1 MARISL
7 PFGSYVLRSTPAST
21 ARLLNC
27 YPEKLP
33 EGAKTPF
40 VLQRTPGVL
49 PWATVGNGPIVAMHA
64 ALGALFVVSGSVL
77 YRCDKDGFATPLGNI
92 GLPGNV
98 DIDSNTDSVVVVN
111 EPNAFYWDGTN
122 FGQITDPNFTV
133 LGAGDVEFLDNFMLF
148 RAPNTGVFFGSDLGS
163 VTDFDALNFATA
175 EGSPDNLVGMKVDHR
190 EAILFGTD
198 SVEIWTNTGVAGFPF
213 ERSVNGFVELG
224 CLNGKTIAK
233 LDNSVF
239 WLASDFTVR
248 RLDGVTPLRVSTHA
262 LDQFLTSIDIA
273 SARAYAYS
281 QDGHLFYVLTCS
293 DGTWAYDVTTGEWAE
308 RGTYGDVFWHA
319 QCYASAFGKQ
329 FVGDATANRIGIID
343 PLTYTE
349 FGATQRMEW
358 TYQSVYAEERRAYH
372 DRLEIVMET
381 GVGLTT
387 GQGSDPQ
394 VMLSYSDDG
403 GSTWTNAPNRSL
415 GRRGE
420 RRRRVI
426 WYGLGS
432 CEQRVYRAAVSDP
445 IPVTVMDT
453 LLDVRGGSLGRD
465 VGMSK

>member
-7 PFGSYVLRSTPAST
+7 PFGSYTLRSTPAST

-33 EGAKTPF
+33 AGSKTPF
-40 VLQRTPGVL
+40 ILQRTPGVRS
-49 PWATVGNGPIVAMHA
+49 WSTVGNGPIIAMHP
-64 ALGALFVVSGSVL
+64 ALGSLFVVSGSGL
-77 YRCDKDGFATPLGNI
+77 YEVDDQGTATLLGDI

-98 DIDSNTDSVVVVN
+98 DIDSNADAVVVVN
-111 EPNAFYWDGTN
+111 EPRAYYWDGTT
-122 FGQITDPNFTV
+122 FGQITDPDFTV

-190 EAILFGTD
+190 EALLFGSD
-198 SVEIWTNTGVAGFPF
+198 SVEGWVNTGTAGFPF
-213 ERSVNGFVELG
+213 ERTINGFVELG
-224 CLNGKTIAK
+224 CLNGRTIAK

-248 RLDGVTPLRVSTHA
+248 RLDGVTPVRVSTHA

-273 SARAYAYS
+273 SARGYSYS
-281 QDGHLFYVLTCS
+281 QDGHLFYVPT
-293 DGTWAYDVTTGEWAE
+293 AQWAE
-308 RGTYGDVFWHA
+308 RGTYADTFWHPA
-319 QCYASAFGKQ
+319 CYASAFGKQ
-329 FVGDATANRIGIID
+329 YVGNATNNLIGILD

-358 TYQSVYAEERRAYH
+358 TYQPVYAEERRAFH

-381 GVGLTT
+381 GVGLTV
-387 GQGSDPQ
+387 GQGFDPQ

-403 GSTWTNAPNRSL
+403 GATWLNAPNRSL
-415 GRRGE
+415 GKKGE
-420 RRRRVI
+420 RRRRVA

-453 LLDVRGGSLGRD
+453 LLDVRGGAVLKD
-465 VGMSK
+465 VDSTR